1 VVLALVVN
9 IHGFIKHSSIH
20 ERNFTDSK
28 GLDKIIQSLDKT
40 TGSIKPLI
48 VLDAGIATKDNMK
61 LIRQKGYDYL
71 CVRRTKLKN
80 YTFGQ
85 GSLVT

>member
-1 VVLALVVN
+1 LVVN

-40 TGSIKPLI
+40 TGSIKPF
-48 VLDAGIATKDNMK
+48 GDNP
-61 LIRQKGYDYL
+61 L
-71 CVRRTKLKN
+71 RT
-80 YTFGQ
+80 Y
-85 GSLVT
+85 